1 MFHQLLRQQS
11 NDLVLVLQEMFHQLI
26 RQQFNKLMLGKKEM
40 FHQLIR
46 QQSNGPM
53 LAWQQK
59 AAAERGKQQRRQLP
73 PLQQRRGCALAAL
86 LDRTVS
92 KPVQ

>member
-26 RQQFNKLMLGKKEM
+26 RQQF
-40 FHQLIR
+40 
-46 QQSNGPM
+46 NGPM